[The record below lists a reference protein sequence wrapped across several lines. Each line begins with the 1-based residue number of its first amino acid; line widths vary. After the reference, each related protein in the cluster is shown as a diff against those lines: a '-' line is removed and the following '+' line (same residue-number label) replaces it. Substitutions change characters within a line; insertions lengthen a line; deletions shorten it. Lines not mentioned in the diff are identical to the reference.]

1 MAQTSTADVA
11 SAPKATSPPPAP
23 KAKTKTSTRKT
34 RVATPE
40 KYDLSRRTG
49 PDGRDSRAQGF
60 PCFGNHT
67 EMPEGRGSLSGRNAH
82 GKWTVCS
89 TCRLRL
95 EYVPAYGATGIHR
108 QAGPLPPDVETVM
121 NVVKEDVKEK
131 PQVREAL
138 NSKAV
143 SIQGAEASMR
153 SRLEKLEND
162 RKQVLTKAV
171 NRPEPKTAPTPP
183 TVDLTGDQLMK
194 TAPGKKAAKR
204 ENEKEAEVAETNEWS
219 MVSEA
224 SHSPPK
230 Q

>member
-1 MAQTSTADVA
+1 
-11 SAPKATSPPPAP
+11 
-23 KAKTKTSTRKT
+23 
-34 RVATPE
+34 
-40 KYDLSRRTG
+40 
-49 PDGRDSRAQGF
+49 
-60 PCFGNHT
+60 
-67 EMPEGRGSLSGRNAH
+67 
-82 GKWTVCS
+82 
-89 TCRLRL
+89 
-95 EYVPAYGATGIHR
+95 
-108 QAGPLPPDVETVM
+108 M
-121 NVVKEDVKEK
+121 NVVKDDVKDK

-143 SIQGAEASMR
+143 SIQGAEASTR

-162 RKQVLTKAV
+162 RKKVLTKAV

-183 TVDLTGDQLMK
+183 TVDLTEDQLMR

-204 ENEKEAEVAETNEWS
+204 ENEKEAEVAEANEWS